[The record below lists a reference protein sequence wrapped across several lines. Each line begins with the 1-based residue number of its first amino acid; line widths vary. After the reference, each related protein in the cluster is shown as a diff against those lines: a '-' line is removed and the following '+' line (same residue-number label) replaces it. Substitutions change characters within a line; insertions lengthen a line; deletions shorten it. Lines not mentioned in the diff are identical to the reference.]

1 MKPLGLRFLPAALL
15 TILVALV
22 SSLTFADMDD
32 QFEDSQGSYYQ
43 NATSEQE
50 TEDYYMNTGSEEESD
65 ADNEYQGHMYYQN
78 QEEMDIDEE
87 EMDGVYNYYD
97 DDEEDGEY

>member
-15 TILVALV
+15 TIPVALV
-22 SSLTFADMDD
+22 SSLAFADLDD
-32 QFEDSQGSYYQ
+32 QFEDRQGPYYQ

-65 ADNEYQGHMYYQN
+65 ADNEYQGDMYYQG

-87 EMDGVYNYYD
+87 EMGGVYNYYD
-97 DDEEDGEY
+97 DEEDGEY